1 MRALRLN
8 CVRPIEEHPLILVEL
23 PVPIPGPGELRL
35 RVESCGLCRTDLHII
50 EGDLSLPALPIVPG
64 HQIVGVVDQIG
75 EGVTRFQAGDRLG
88 VPWLYATCGR
98 CAFCR
103 RGQENLCDSARFTG
117 YHVNGGY
124 AEFVVVQEAF
134 AYPLPAGTSTVHA
147 APLLCAGV
155 IGFRALRLCELEPGK
170 RLGLYGFGGSAH
182 ITIQVAVHWGCEVYV
197 FTRSEAHRALAR
209 QLGACWAGQA
219 EDDPPGLLD
228 SAVIFAPVGRLVQQ
242 ALRVLRKG
250 GTISLAGITMSPIP
264 ELDYALLYQER
275 TVRSVA
281 NSTRQDVHDLLR
293 LAVEIPI
300 HTEVHTFPLEEAN
313 RALHLLKQ
321 SRFSGAGVLTIS
333 SEPVG
338 EICARRT

>member
-1 MRALRLN
+1 MRALCLN
-8 CVRPIEEHPLILVEL
+8 SARPIEDQPLMPVEL
-23 PVPIPGPGELRL
+23 PTPVPGPGELRL
-35 RVESCGLCRTDLHII
+35 RVEACGLCRTDLHII
-50 EGDLSLPALPIVPG
+50 EGDLPLPTLPIVPG
-64 HQIVGVVDQIG
+64 HQIVGVVDRVG

-88 VPWLYATCGR
+88 VPWLYSTCGR

-103 RGQENLCDSARFTG
+103 RDQENLCDAACFTG

-134 AYPLPAGTSTVHA
+134 AYPLPSGISTVHA

-155 IGFRALRLCELEPGK
+155 IGFRALRLSEIKSGT

-182 ITIQVAVHWGCEVYV
+182 IAIQVAVHWGCEVLV
-197 FTRSEAHRALAR
+197 FTRSEAHRTLAR
-209 QLGACWAGQA
+209 QLGAHWAGRV
-219 EDDPPGLLD
+219 EDEPPGPLD
-228 SAVIFAPVGRLVQQ
+228 SAVIFAPIGRLVPE

-250 GTISLAGITMSPIP
+250 GTIAIAGITMSPIP

-281 NSTRQDVHDLLR
+281 NSTRQDVYDLLR

-300 HTEVHTFPLEEAN
+300 RTEVRAFPLEEAN
-313 RALHLLKQ
+313 RALQLLKE
-321 SRFSGAGVLTIS
+321 SRFSGAAVLT
-333 SEPVG
+333 V
-338 EICARRT
+338 